1 MWILENIKATI
12 KEFSEPKYEIMMRFS
27 VLMSL
32 YYKENPHYLDL
43 ALNSIFTQTVQP
55 EQVVLVIDG
64 PIGDELQRV
73 VDEYAQQYSALEV
86 YPQEKNN
93 GLSTA
98 LNIGLKKCRN
108 EIVFR
113 MDTDDICYP
122 NRFERVIKE
131 YEKDNGLE
139 IVGSFAT
146 MIDEEGKVIK
156 GMIVPKLQQEIYR
169 NVWTCP
175 FIHPTVSFKK
185 SSLLRVGNYNPNSG
199 PRQDDYELW
208 FRCVENGLKCKN
220 IDEPLLYYRFFK
232 DSVARNNIRVGW
244 WRAKVGFKGAWRC
257 KCPVIAYIGVC
268 YPLVRACMP
277 SFIRQLLYKV
287 SDKINPRTNK

>member
-1 MWILENIKATI
+1 MK
-12 KEFSEPKYEIMMRFS
+12 PFS

-32 YYKENPHYLDL
+32 YSKENPCYLDI
-43 ALNSIFTQTVQP
+43 ALRSIFEQTLLP
-55 EQVVLVIDG
+55 LQVVLILDG
-64 PIGDELQRV
+64 PVGDDLLTIVEKYKR
-73 VDEYAQQYSALEV
+73 QYSALEV
-86 YPQEKNN
+86 YPQEKNQ

-98 LNIGLKKCRN
+98 LNIGLEKCRN

-122 NRFERVIKE
+122 NRFERVLKE
-131 YEKDNGLE
+131 YEVNPELE
-139 IVGSFAT
+139 VVGSFST
-146 MIDEEGKVIK
+146 MIDEDGHEIK
-156 GMIVPKLQQEIYR
+156 GMTAPVSQEDIYK

-185 SSLLRVGNYNPNSG
+185 SALLRVGSYNPNSG

-208 FRCVENGLKCKN
+208 FRCVEHGLKCKN

-232 DSVARNNIRVGW
+232 DSVARNNIKVGW
-244 WRAKVGFKGAWRC
+244 WRAKVGLKGSWRC
-257 KCPVIAYIGVC
+257 KCSPIAYIGVC

-277 SFIRQLLYKV
+277 SFIRELMYKM
-287 SDKINPRTNK
+287 SDRINPRTK